1 MGKGRHG
8 QSKHAY
14 QRRVSLFFAF
24 LFFSFLFFSFL
35 IFPVLFRC
43 NGLMP
48 IRRGDANWSGAI
60 QYVAVRMSLADVM

>member
-1 MGKGRHG
+1 M
-8 QSKHAY
+8 
-14 QRRVSLFFAF
+14 
-24 LFFSFLFFSFL
+24 
-35 IFPVLFRC
+35 LFRC